1 VVQEKEIQHLPDKS
15 QVKLSITVK
24 KEDVKTEYEKRLADY
39 AKKIQIDGFRKGKVP
54 PSILERKFGED
65 IKLETAQEII
75 ESALSEVFSQ
85 IEEKPLPYSTP
96 KLEDGF
102 NLKPDF
108 ERDYQFTVTY
118 DVFPTI
124 ELGPYTG
131 FEVEQPVVQITDE
144 DENREL
150 EALVEQNSFIVEKDG
165 EAASEDIATI
175 QYWEVDENGEEIP
188 QTRRSDFTCT
198 IGKGQIYYDFDTE
211 LIGMKKGEIKTITKS
226 FPEDYRFKELAGST
240 KRISV
245 ELVALKEKKRPELND
260 ELAQDISE
268 KYKTLEDLKADIRK
282 RLEETAQNRVRSI
295 TIERLMEKVLEGSS
309 LVLPESMVQADLE
322 NTWENFLQRN
332 RMQESN
338 MLQILE
344 LQGKT
349 KEDLFNEWRP
359 QAEKSLKIRLLINA
373 MIDKEK
379 IEVTDEEVEN
389 LIKEHAEEASMDPKE
404 LKAYYEKNGY
414 LDVLTH
420 DLKEKKLFDRI
431 LEANQITKGSEV
443 KFIDILQGNN

>member
-1 VVQEKEIQHLPDKS
+1 
-15 QVKLSITVK
+15 
-24 KEDVKTEYEKRLADY
+24 
-39 AKKIQIDGFRKGKVP
+39 
-54 PSILERKFGED
+54 
-65 IKLETAQEII
+65 
-75 ESALSEVFSQ
+75 
-85 IEEKPLPYSTP
+85 
-96 KLEDGF
+96 
-102 NLKPDF
+102 
-108 ERDYQFTVTY
+108 
-118 DVFPTI
+118 
-124 ELGPYTG
+124 
-131 FEVEQPVVQITDE
+131 
-144 DENREL
+144 
-150 EALVEQNSFIVEKDG
+150 
-165 EAASEDIATI
+165 
-175 QYWEVDENGEEIP
+175 
-188 QTRRSDFTCT
+188 
-198 IGKGQIYYDFDTE
+198 
-211 LIGMKKGEIKTITKS
+211 
-226 FPEDYRFKELAGST
+226 
-240 KRISV
+240 
-245 ELVALKEKKRPELND
+245 LKEKKRPELND

-309 LVLPESMVQADLE
+309 LILPESMVQVDLE

-338 MLQILE
+338 MLQILQ

-349 KEDLFNEWRP
+349 KEDVLNEWRP

-379 IEVTDEEVEN
+379 IEVADEEVEN
-389 LIKEHAEEASMDPKE
+389 LIKEHAQEASMDPKE

-431 LEANQITKGSEV
+431 LEANQIKKGPEV